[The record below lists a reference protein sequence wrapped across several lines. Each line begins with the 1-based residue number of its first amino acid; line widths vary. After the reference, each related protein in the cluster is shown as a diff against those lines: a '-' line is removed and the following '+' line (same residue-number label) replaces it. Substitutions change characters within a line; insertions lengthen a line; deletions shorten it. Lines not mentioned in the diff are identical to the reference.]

1 MPDPVAQSIAF
12 LKRRIEQDQATLS
25 QLEALPAT
33 RPDGQTNG
41 SRPPRRARSTRRART
56 PRKAANA
63 KAAALDD
70 KQIMAAI
77 RTAGRKGI
85 GASAIRA
92 QLKAKTDGP
101 TMSRRLKA
109 LVDDGK
115 LSKSGE
121 RRATVYKLNDRSRPR
136 NGGSFAK
143 NTSGSWTRR
152 GHVGA
157 GA

>member
-12 LKRRIEQDQATLS
+12 LKRRIEQDQIALS
-25 QLEALPAT
+25 QLEALPAA
-33 RPDGQTNG
+33 RSDAQTNG
-41 SRPPRRARSTRRART
+41 SRPRRRARSTRGART
-56 PRKAANA
+56 PRKPANA
-63 KAAALDD
+63 EAPALDD
-70 KQIMAAI
+70 EQIMAAI

-109 LVDDGK
+109 LVDGGK

-121 RRATVYKLNDRSRPR
+121 RRATVYKLN
-136 NGGSFAK
+136 K
-143 NTSGSWTRR
+143 TK
-152 GHVGA
+152 
-157 GA
+157 